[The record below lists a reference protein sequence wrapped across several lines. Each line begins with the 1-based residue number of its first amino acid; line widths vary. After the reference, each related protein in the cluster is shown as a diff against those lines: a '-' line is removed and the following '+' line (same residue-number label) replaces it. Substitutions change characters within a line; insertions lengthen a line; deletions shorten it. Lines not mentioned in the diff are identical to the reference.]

1 MAGTR
6 FTIAGAVLFGITMAT
21 GGPRPTRAHWRN
33 AAIVGAALMCFGNGI
48 LGWTEQFIPSGF
60 AAIVVAIVPFWMVIL
75 DWLRPGGQRP
85 GRAVFVGLALGT
97 IGLVVLVG
105 PIALD
110 AIRGETAMNR
120 GIPFAPV
127 GALMVSSFVW
137 AAGSIYSRYADMPS
151 SAVRATAMEM
161 FCGGILLLVLG
172 ALAGEPRALDISRVS
187 ARSLAGLL
195 YLITLGSFVGFTAY
209 VWLLKVVPPPKVA
222 THAYVNPVVAVL
234 LGSTIGG
241 ETLTVRTLIA
251 AAIIVIAVALITTA
265 RARGNAGGQVVS
277 ARVRAPLSILFECQ
291 NIWSGSSRSP
301 SRE

>member
-110 AIRGETAMNR
+110 AMRGESAMGR

-127 GALMVSSFVW
+127 GALMLSSFVW

-151 SAVRATAMEM
+151 SAVRATGMEM

-172 ALAGEPRALDISRVS
+172 ALAGEPRALDITRVS

-277 ARVRAPLSILFECQ
+277 ASEGINR
-291 NIWSGSSRSP
+291 G
-301 SRE
+301 